1 MKLIYQCEEKEERRN
16 LEDFLRFYEDFKN
29 IKIEDVVSCPDR
41 TNRTEKSPDYYLS
54 NLDIAVE
61 IKQIVVE
68 KFQQVLRAPDKRV
81 TEISNLINN
90 YLNKSAFGD
99 DFKKRIIIRCPR
111 SFNKIKRSKY
121 ESFAQSFVGKLICD
135 RKIFQERNYNF
146 EVEFITGHDSK
157 TKQEER
163 INLFFSVLSISESER
178 PEVDLYAPVD
188 LNAIWAL
195 DTIQSELKRMI
206 SEASA
211 IFISYKSSKTI
222 LLLIDYYLGNK
233 DDYNE
238 CLNDD
243 LKIKLLESTIDEVWV
258 QFRATSG
265 ICLDHNLLWSKD

>member
-1 MKLIYQCEEKEERRN
+1 MKLTYQCQEKEERKH
-16 LEDFLRFYEDFKN
+16 LEDFLKFYEEFKN
-29 IKIEDVVSCPDR
+29 IQIEDIVLCPDQ
-41 TNRTEKSPDYYLS
+41 TNRTGKSPDYYLS

-121 ESFAQSFVGKLICD
+121 ESFAQSFVGKLISD
-135 RKIFQERNYNF
+135 RKIFNERNYHF
-146 EVEFITGHDSK
+146 EVELMTGHNSK
-157 TKQEER
+157 TKEEER
-163 INLFFSVLSISESER
+163 TTLLFSVLSISESEKL
-178 PEVDLYAPVD
+178 EVYLFAPVD
-188 LNAIWAL
+188 INAIWAL

-206 SEASA
+206 CEASA
-211 IFISYKSSKTI
+211 KFESFKSSGKI

-233 DDYNE
+233 DDYNR

-265 ICLDHNLLWSKD
+265 ICLDHKLLWLRD